1 MSENGLDLFGGRS
14 LEEIPEDNNL
24 PEGKYPESIIESA
37 KVIKSKN
44 GPHGIAVNFKDTSE
58 DGFGL
63 TAFKWIGIP
72 ASPDKAQYLLRDLKA
87 LTLTG
92 EQLIAIAGNVKGT
105 DPETAEV
112 NIEGINEVLADVVGV
127 TGETVVSTY
136 TNKRTGEPGTNVY
149 FNAYDDEYIPV
160 ADVHSSEAK
169 AEEKPA
175 ETVDTN
181 AWFNN

>member
-44 GPHGIAVNFKDTSE
+44 GPHGIAVNFKDISE

-72 ASPDKAQYLLRDLKA
+72 ASPDKAQFLLRDLKA

-112 NIEGINEVLADVVGV
+112 NIEGVNEVLADIVGV
-127 TGETVVSTY
+127 TGETVVSGY
-136 TNKRTGEPGTNVY
+136 ISKKTGVPGTNVY
-149 FNAYDDEYIPV
+149 FNAYDESEVNPV
-160 ADVHSSEAK
+160 DPSPAEAN
-169 AEEKPA
+169 KPA

>member
-1 MSENGLDLFGGRS
+1 MSENNGLDLFGGRS

-24 PEGKYPESIIESA
+24 PVGEYPESIIESA

-44 GPHGIAVNFKDTSE
+44 SGKHGIAVSFKDVAE

-72 ASPDKAQYLLRDLKA
+72 ASPDRAQFLLRDLKA

-105 DPETAEV
+105 DPDTAEV
-112 NIEGINEVLADVVGV
+112 NIAGINEVLADIVGV
-127 TGETVVSTY
+127 TGETVVSEY
-136 TNKRTGEPGTNVY
+136 TNKRTGEKGTNVY
-149 FNAYDDEYIPV
+149 FNAYEESEVNPV
-160 ADVHSSEAK
+160 DPSPAVAN
-169 AEEKPA
+169 KPA